1 MKEAFNKEVM
11 TPLLNNI
18 AEKFGED
25 EFDLTKEENISRVNE
40 AIDATINQVL

>member
-1 MKEAFNKEVM
+1 MKQAFYNEIM

-25 EFDLTKEENISRVNE
+25 EFDLTKEENVSRVNE
-40 AIDATINQVL
+40 AVDATINQVL